1 MSRGIIDNS
10 QTIEVHCSSYICGV
24 TKYIRETHN
33 KKEVLSPWKNKW
45 KKEETK
51 KNNK

>member
-1 MSRGIIDNS
+1 MSRGIIVNS
-10 QTIEVHCSSYICGV
+10 QTIEVRCSSNICGV

-45 KKEETK
+45 KKEEIEEK
-51 KNNK
+51 